1 MLSLN
6 QNVSTKWMLH
16 ALLCFISSFCMSRY
30 CISKFFLNALFT
42 LQVREATSND
52 AWGPST
58 TLMSEIADLTY
69 NVVAYAEIMPIIWRR
84 LEDSGRNWRHVY
96 KSLVLL
102 DYLVRTG
109 SERVAR
115 ECRERAWAIQGIADS
130 FEFAESTEGQDHS
143 AGVRE
148 RARALTALLR
158 DDDRLRNERAK
169 ALKARERFAQNSSA
183 VSAASL
189 GVCAYQILTLFSLHC
204 VNFRNVR
211 LMT

>member
-1 MLSLN
+1 M
-6 QNVSTKWMLH
+6 
-16 ALLCFISSFCMSRY
+16 
-30 CISKFFLNALFT
+30 
-42 LQVREATSND
+42 REATSND

-58 TLMSEIADLTY
+58 TLMSEISDLTY

-84 LEDSGRNWRHVY
+84 LEDTGRNWRHVY

-102 DYLVRTG
+102 DYLVRNG

-115 ECRERAWAIQGIADS
+115 ECRERAWGIKAIADS
-130 FEFAESTEGQDHS
+130 FDFAEGADSIGQDRG

-183 VSAASL
+183 VSGTTTLS
-189 GVCAYQILTLFSLHC
+189 GVCVTCSNCIDIFKLNS
-204 VNFRNVR
+204 NVYI
-211 LMT
+211 

>member
-1 MLSLN
+1 M
-6 QNVSTKWMLH
+6 
-16 ALLCFISSFCMSRY
+16 
-30 CISKFFLNALFT
+30 

-130 FEFAESTEGQDHS
+130 FEFAESAEGQDHA

-148 RARALTALLR
+148 RARGLTALLR

-183 VSAASL
+183 VSASSL
-189 GVCAYQILTLFSLHC
+189 GVCLSDFDVTCFCCVYILITVGC
-204 VNFRNVR
+204 VKIVCKTFLVKQQACMERFKFCE
-211 LMT
+211 

>member
-1 MLSLN
+1 MTS
-6 QNVSTKWMLH
+6 
-16 ALLCFISSFCMSRY
+16 FI
-30 CISKFFLNALFT
+30 

-130 FEFAESTEGQDHS
+130 FEFAENAEGQDHA

-189 GVCAYQILTLFSLHC
+189 GVCVYQILKGVKFCGPVIMWPYSVLYSISLSPC
-204 VNFRNVR
+204 VLV
-211 LMT
+211 T

>member
-1 MLSLN
+1 M
-6 QNVSTKWMLH
+6 
-16 ALLCFISSFCMSRY
+16 
-30 CISKFFLNALFT
+30 

-84 LEDSGRNWRHVY
+84 LEDTGRNWRHVY

-130 FEFAESTEGQDHS
+130 FEFAEGAEGQDHA

-183 VSAASL
+183 VSASSL
-189 GVCAYQILTLFSLHC
+189 GVCLCTDNSGSTPMLTNLCSFERS
-204 VNFRNVR
+204 VKN
-211 LMT
+211 MTL

>member
-1 MLSLN
+1 
-6 QNVSTKWMLH
+6 
-16 ALLCFISSFCMSRY
+16 
-30 CISKFFLNALFT
+30 
-42 LQVREATSND
+42 
-52 AWGPST
+52 
-58 TLMSEIADLTY
+58 MSEIADLTY

-84 LEDSGRNWRHVY
+84 LEDTGRNWRHVY

-130 FEFAESTEGQDHS
+130 FDFAESAEGQDHA

-169 ALKARERFAQNSSA
+169 ALKARERFAQNSSS
-183 VSAASL
+183 VSAATL
-189 GVCAYQILTLFSLHC
+189 GVRADQILALRRVKFSLIVEGIIKCLDWH
-204 VNFRNVR
+204 VVLFV
-211 LMT
+211 

>member
-1 MLSLN
+1 MTLPVTLFKVHSHFVNYL
-6 QNVSTKWMLH
+6 
-16 ALLCFISSFCMSRY
+16 I
-30 CISKFFLNALFT
+30 FF
-42 LQVREATSND
+42 QVREATSND

-130 FEFAESTEGQDHS
+130 FDFAESTEGQDHA

-169 ALKARERFAQNSSA
+169 ALKARERFAQNSSTM
-183 VSAASL
+183 SASSL
-189 GVCAYQILTLFSLHC
+189 GVCGCQALVLFAFTVCKSW
-204 VNFRNVR
+204 
-211 LMT
+211 

>member
-1 MLSLN
+1 
-6 QNVSTKWMLH
+6 
-16 ALLCFISSFCMSRY
+16 
-30 CISKFFLNALFT
+30 
-42 LQVREATSND
+42 VREATSND

-69 NVVAYAEIMPIIWRR
+69 NVVAYAEIMPILWRR
-84 LEDSGRNWRHVY
+84 LEDTGRNWRHVY

-115 ECRERAWAIQGIADS
+115 ECRERAWAIQSIADS
-130 FEFAESTEGQDHS
+130 LEFAESGEGAGQDRG

-169 ALKARERFAQNSSA
+169 ALKARERFAQNSA
-183 VSAASL
+183 AISAASL
-189 GVCAYQILTLFSLHC
+189 GVSASLFL
-204 VNFRNVR
+204 FIYF
-211 LMT
+211 LQKP